1 MDARLRQHVDA
12 LLSARENGQA
22 IAPPTKSTPGMTVA
36 EAYQVQQAFIAAR
49 NDTGAPVRG
58 YKVAL
63 LDPPIFGEI
72 LAKDVVLDG
81 DTISLARCIT
91 PKIEPELAFVI
102 GEEISGPDVL
112 LTDVLAATRFVLPA
126 FEFVDSRIDG
136 GLTNPTQDP
145 VCDNG
150 LFTHMVLGSPIR
162 RLDTLDPRNI
172 TVTVTIDGT
181 VVDTGSTSRASTHP
195 AHALLKLLAHLD
207 QFGRGLKPGD
217 VVLSGT
223 CTPPLPVVAGN
234 HVVATFD
241 GLGDVSVRFGA

>member
-1 MDARLRQHVDA
+1 MDPQLRQHVDA
-12 LLSARENGQA
+12 LLHARATGEA
-22 IAPPTKSTPGMTVA
+22 IPPRTSITPDLSIA
-36 EAYQVQQAFIAAR
+36 DAYAVQHAFIAAR
-49 NDTGAPVRG
+49 NVAGQPVRG

-72 LAKDVVLDG
+72 LAEDVVLEG
-81 DTISLARCIT
+81 ATISLARCIT

-102 GEEISGPDVL
+102 GEELFGNSL
-112 LTDVLAATRFVLPA
+112 LVTDVLAATRFVLPA

-150 LFTHMVLGSPIR
+150 LFTHMVLGSPVR
-162 RLDTLDPRNI
+162 TVDTIDVRNI
-172 TVTVTIDGT
+172 AVTVSIDGT
-181 VVDTGSTSRASTHP
+181 VVDTGSTSRVTASP
-195 AHALLKLLAHLD
+195 VHAVLKLLAHLH
-207 QFGRGLKPGD
+207 QFDRGLKPGD

-234 HVVATFD
+234 HVVAEFA
-241 GLGDVSVRFGA
+241 GLGQIAVTFGE

>member
-1 MDARLRQHVDA
+1 MDQKYVQHVEA
-12 LLSARENGQA
+12 ILNARATGRA
-22 IAPPTKSTPGMTVA
+22 TAPPTSVTPELTIP
-36 EAYQVQQAFIAAR
+36 EAYQVQHAVIAAR
-49 NDTGAPVRG
+49 NPSGAPVRG

-72 LAKDVVLDG
+72 LAGDVVLDG
-81 DTISLARCIT
+81 GTIDLDACIA
-91 PKIEPELAFVI
+91 PKIEPELAFVFAEELS
-102 GEEISGPDVL
+102 GENLL

-136 GLTNPTQDP
+136 GLANPTQDP

-162 RLDTLDPRNI
+162 SIDTIDPRNI
-172 TVTVTIDGT
+172 AVTVTIDGEI
-181 VVDTGSTSRASTHP
+181 VDTGSTSRATTHP
-195 AHALLKLLAHLD
+195 GHAVLALLNHLH

-223 CTPPLPVVAGN
+223 CTLPVPVTAGN
-234 HVVATFD
+234 QVAATFE
-241 GLGDVSVRFGA
+241 GLGSVSVNFGA

>member
-1 MDARLRQHVDA
+1 MDPRFTQHVEA
-12 LLSARENGQA
+12 LLHARTTGQA
-22 IAPPTKSTPGMTVA
+22 ITPLTDTTPELTVTD
-36 EAYQVQQAFIAAR
+36 AYQVQHQVIAAR
-49 NDTGAPVRG
+49 NPSGAPVRG

-72 LAKDVVLDG
+72 LADDVVFDG
-81 DTISLARCIT
+81 GSISLATCIT

-102 GEEISGPDVL
+102 GENIAGDNL
-112 LTDVLAATRFVLPA
+112 LVTDVIAATRFVLPA

-136 GLTNPTQDP
+136 GLANPTANP

-150 LFTHMVLGSPIR
+150 LFTHMVLGGPVR
-162 RLDTLDPRNI
+162 TLDGFDPRNI
-172 TVTVTIDGT
+172 TVTVTINGET
-181 VVDTGSTSRASTHP
+181 ADTGSTSRATTHP
-195 AHALLKLLAHLD
+195 AHALVKLLAHLH

-223 CTPPLPVVAGN
+223 CTPPLDVAAGN

-241 GLGDVSVRFGA
+241 GLGDVSVTFTA